1 MKTITSSLSRTLF
14 TVLFAAAL
22 PMHVWTYKVL
32 LIPFYVKS
40 RIFLM
45 AAIAEGLAD
54 RGHKVTL
61 FVGENYRFSLPE
73 LTNRAEIS
81 VMRYRDTTDGANLD
95 YDAMFENGTKS
106 HVESDSSTKQQM
118 ASVLTKVYV
127 NSTQC

>member
-1 MKTITSSLSRTLF
+1 
-14 TVLFAAAL
+14 
-22 PMHVWTYKVL
+22 
-32 LIPFYVKS
+32 
-40 RIFLM
+40 M